1 MFHTTDE
8 LKNMSTESLQNF
20 LVGAYQAANLRQVQD
35 VLPETRGYNL
45 NHKSGCLGLYRKVY
59 KDYKDEQ
66 LRQYQNAIVDVAVA
80 IHKARQ
86 NGNNIVPE
94 DDDCAESAKA
104 LIKNR
109 GDQYIGIDR
118 MVEAIECSSVDI
130 EPEHVRT
137 LAVDI
142 QLHLLM
148 VD

>member
-1 MFHTTDE
+1 MFHTKDE

-35 VLPETRGYNL
+35 VLPETRVYDL
-45 NHKSGCLGLYRKVY
+45 KCKSGCLGLYRKVY
-59 KDYKDEQ
+59 KEYKDEQ
-66 LRQYQNAIVDVAVA
+66 LRQYQNAVVDVAVA

-94 DDDCAESAKA
+94 EDSYAESAKA

-109 GDQYIGIDR
+109 GDRYIGTDKLI
-118 MVEAIECSSVDI
+118 EAIECSSVVI

>member
-1 MFHTTDE
+1 MFHTKDE
-8 LKNMSTESLQNF
+8 LQSMSTESLQNF
-20 LVGAYQAANLRQVQD
+20 LVGAYQAANLRQVQA

-45 NHKSGCLGLYRKVY
+45 NHKSGCLALYRQLWKE
-59 KDYKDEQ
+59 YKDEQ
-66 LRQYQNAIVDVAVA
+66 LRQYQNAVVDVAVA

-94 DDDCAESAKA
+94 EDSYTESAKA

-109 GDQYIGIDR
+109 GGRYIGTDKLI
-118 MVEAIECSSVDI
+118 EAIECSSVDI